1 MMKSRLSTCREGM
14 QRELSIDNEKL
25 LGLDRVDV
33 VTIRKHSV
41 LLPLISTKHSKTDV
55 GGRVAV
61 ALEYK

>member
-1 MMKSRLSTCREGM
+1 M

-41 LLPLISTKHSKTDV
+41 LLPLISNKHSKTDV
-55 GGRVAV
+55 GGGVAV
-61 ALEYK
+61 GLEYK

>member
-1 MMKSRLSTCREGM
+1 M

-41 LLPLISTKHSKTDV
+41 LLPLIKKKHSKTDV

-61 ALEYK
+61 GLEYK